1 MPPGVS
7 GPSIDGTAGGGVQ
20 RPRLLNLSSWTATTM
35 TMRRL
40 PLLIATGLFALGA
53 TAALAGGSS
62 APFQQ
67 YEPDPALKTATK
79 ANLEGRVRHAC
90 TVVQARMTSATEAS
104 LERPCGCYARQ
115 TLRSLDA
122 VRDRGLPDD
131 RLLQRFRP
139 REGALGPGQLQAAAA
154 GLMTHPGSAAPGD
167 NKDYRRFFGSSAKG

>member
-1 MPPGVS
+1 
-7 GPSIDGTAGGGVQ
+7 
-20 RPRLLNLSSWTATTM
+20 M

-40 PLLIATGLFALGA
+40 PLLIATGLVALGA

-122 VRDRGLPDD
+122 SEIEAYRTTGYFIDSARAKALSALDSCK
-131 RLLQRFRP
+131 LQRP
-139 REGALGPGQLQAAAA
+139 V
-154 GLMTHPGSAAPGD
+154 
-167 NKDYRRFFGSSAKG
+167 